1 MNSRDLFE
9 FALPSPG
16 SLFVIVDPIATVPAF
31 LAMTP
36 RDSREQRIKAAHLP
50 CFMVAVVLLLFAAA
64 GKSIFKFFAIIMPA
78 FQIAASIVLL
88 IVVLDMLRAQRS
100 RMQEMTKE
108 ASASAEEAGLA
119 NTRLAIPMLAGPSA
133 ISRAILLQNQP
144 VGIVTP
150 IVLHGSIAAVSFA
163 SNAISAPFGAGRA
176 VAQPDCDQ
184 RCHPHHR
191 PVTGSRGG
199 SVFDQ
204 QIEGFEDGIPSPM
217 SSLGDGSIA
226 RGTDFAL

>member
-36 RDSREQRIKAAHLP
+36 RDSREQRIKAARLP

-119 NTRLAIPMLAGPSA
+119 NTRLAIPMLAGPGA

-163 SNAISAPFGAGRA
+163 SYVIFRLSARGALSLNPIAISVVTRIIGLLLGAAA
-176 VAQPDCDQ
+176 VQSLINRLKSLKTEFQAQ
-184 RCHPHHR
+184 
-191 PVTGSRGG
+191 
-199 SVFDQ
+199 
-204 QIEGFEDGIPSPM
+204 
-217 SSLGDGSIA
+217 
-226 RGTDFAL
+226 